1 MKNEDDFILE
11 RQIKRMIDILFKVE
25 KENKENDSQYSQWIN
40 EITQPNYGMISIFV
54 KVLSDESTKQDDI
67 EKIFLILR
75 KLLFLNKENVKPQL
89 DQNTEFESMVIKYIL
104 TKNIQ
109 QMTSNSFYFLT
120 LLFKKDSFKPKIT
133 KKMINSLFSA
143 LNIIQDEDILITI
156 INFLISIEN
165 KEIYSDLIYKVH
177 KRNPNSHFFN
187 ELLLKLLHTENNIDK
202 VINILIC
209 INKLMTSENSVI
221 FYEFDLECFIDIIVD
236 KLNSEVELKLKIALL
251 QSLAKITE
259 FDNYYSKLYKI
270 EEITELM
277 EDYQGKG
284 EHVEE
289 LKKISKQII
298 VNIMEHQ
305 LKKQL

>member
-104 TKNIQ
+104 TKDIQ

-143 LNIIQDEDILITI
+143 LNIIQDEDILIAI

>member
-1 MKNEDDFILE
+1 M
-11 RQIKRMIDILFKVE
+11 
-25 KENKENDSQYSQWIN
+25 
-40 EITQPNYGMISIFV
+40 
-54 KVLSDESTKQDDI
+54 
-67 EKIFLILR
+67 
-75 KLLFLNKENVKPQL
+75 LFLNKENVKPQL

-104 TKNIQ
+104 TKDIQ

>member
-25 KENKENDSQYSQWIN
+25 KDNKENDSQYSQWIN

-54 KVLSDESTKQDDI
+54 KVLCDESTKQDDI

-75 KLLFLNKENVKPQL
+75 KLVFLNKENVKPQL

-104 TKNIQ
+104 TKDIQ

-120 LLFKKDSFKPKIT
+120 LLFKKDSFKPNIT

-156 INFLISIEN
+156 INFLINIEN

-177 KRNPNSHFFN
+177 KRNPNSHFFD
-187 ELLLKLLHTENNIDK
+187 ELLLKLLHTENNIDR

-236 KLNSEVELKLKIALL
+236 KLNSEVELKLKIVLL

-277 EDYQGKG
+277 EDYQGKE

-305 LKKQL
+305 LKKPL